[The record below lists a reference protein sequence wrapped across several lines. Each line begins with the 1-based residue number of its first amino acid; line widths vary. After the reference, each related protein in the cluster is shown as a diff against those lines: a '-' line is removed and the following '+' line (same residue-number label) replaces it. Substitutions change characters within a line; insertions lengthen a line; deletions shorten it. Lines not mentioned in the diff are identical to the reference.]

1 LRSRLKRRARPTPE
15 CSFSEILAESE
26 EVATEVNIQLTPARI
41 EMDATVVTT
50 ERVIA
55 EAREFLDRVSG
66 RSAQRHYD
74 RETGAGKPP
83 GQ

>member
-1 LRSRLKRRARPTPE
+1 MPE
-15 CSFSEILAESE
+15 RSFSEILAESE
-26 EVATEVNIQLTPARI
+26 EIATDIQRTPARI

-66 RSAQRHYD
+66 RSAQRLHGMHQ
-74 RETGAGKPP
+74 T
-83 GQ
+83 